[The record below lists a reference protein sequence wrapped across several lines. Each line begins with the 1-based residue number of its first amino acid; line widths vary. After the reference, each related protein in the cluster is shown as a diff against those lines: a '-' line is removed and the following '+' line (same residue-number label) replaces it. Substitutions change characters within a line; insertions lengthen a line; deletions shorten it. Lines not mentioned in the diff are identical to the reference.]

1 MAYTL
6 NDNLKRWAEQ
16 YETAEFI
23 QSDPV
28 QIPHRYDS
36 RVNIEISA
44 FVTAWIAWGSRKQII
59 QKADFID
66 REIFKGEPYHYIV
79 GNNVEPGAA
88 PEWKQYKG
96 SKENFYRTFTYADFH
111 DLCARLFDVYSKF
124 ENMEKALQAQPG
136 GRPLEQ
142 LQRLFGDVK
151 GVPDMETKSGC
162 KRLCMFLRWMCRH
175 GSPVDFGL
183 WTICD
188 PRNLI
193 IPLDTHV
200 HKQALRLG
208 LVKRRTPDLQT
219 AIEIT
224 DRFAEIFPDDPT
236 KGDFALFG
244 YGVNNGKVAPVTTE
258 PEPEK
263 EQPTAVA
270 DLSIADVLKMRLF
283 YDNAA
288 AEVREIWESREKA
301 RKALK
306 ATERLKAHPIDG
318 LHNAGLL
325 ELGEFVVT
333 FAKVL
338 DKRETKLS
346 RAERDVIRTIGMTA
360 FNKTMQKLIADEKA
374 RNNSNG
380 GLAMYMGELNEFF
393 KGWKGSRIIAR
404 FTVASP
410 GSSEALKG
418 YYFNY
423 VVPTFKHAIWEAG
436 ERLTEE
442 QTERRLREF
451 SPIMYV
457 ERVNE
462 ETGVYSHDL
471 RTVADLSNAELIE
484 HIETLKQIAAEEYN
498 TFIDDPKTL

>member
-6 NDNLKRWAEQ
+6 NENLKRWAEQ
-16 YETAEFI
+16 YETADFI
-23 QSDPV
+23 NADPV

-44 FVTAWIAWGSRKQII
+44 FVTAWIAWGNRKQII
-59 QKADFID
+59 KKADFID

-79 GNNVEPGAA
+79 GNTVERGNR
-88 PEWKQYKG
+88 PEWEQYKG
-96 SKENFYRTFTYADFH
+96 STDCLYRTFTFGDFH
-111 DLCARLFDVYSKF
+111 DLCARLYDVYTSA
-124 ENMEKALQAQPG
+124 ENMETAIKKAHETNGETALATLQS
-136 GRPLEQ
+136 
-142 LQRLFGDVK
+142 LFGSVN
-151 GVPDMETKSGC
+151 GIPDFETQSVC
-162 KRLCMFLRWMCRH
+162 KRLCLFLRWMCRK

-183 WTICD
+183 WDVCD

-200 HKQALRLG
+200 HKQAIRLG
-208 LVKRRTPDLQT
+208 LTKRRTPDLRT

-288 AEVREIWESREKA
+288 AKVREIWESREKA

-325 ELGEFVVT
+325 EPGEFVVV
-333 FAKVL
+333 FVKVL

-346 RAERDVIRTIGMTA
+346 RAERDVIHTIGMTA
-360 FNKTMQKLIADEKA
+360 FNKTMKKLIADEKA

-380 GLAMYMGELNEFF
+380 DN
-393 KGWKGSRIIAR
+393 
-404 FTVASP
+404 
-410 GSSEALKG
+410 
-418 YYFNY
+418 
-423 VVPTFKHAIWEAG
+423 
-436 ERLTEE
+436 
-442 QTERRLREF
+442 
-451 SPIMYV
+451 
-457 ERVNE
+457 
-462 ETGVYSHDL
+462 
-471 RTVADLSNAELIE
+471 
-484 HIETLKQIAAEEYN
+484 KQ
-498 TFIDDPKTL
+498 

>member
-66 REIFKGEPYHYIV
+66 REIFKGEPYYYIM
-79 GNNVEPGAA
+79 GNIVFNSRFSPDYDPNATIKGKSEIIGCYDVPQ
-88 PEWKQYKG
+88 WKQYKS

-162 KRLCMFLRWMCRH
+162 KRLCMFLRWMCRN

-208 LVKRRTPDLQT
+208 LVKRRTPDLRT

-288 AEVREIWESREKA
+288 AEIRDIWEKREKA
-301 RKALK
+301 RKELK
-306 ATERLKAHPIDG
+306 PGERLQAHPIDK
-318 LHNAGLL
+318 LHAAGLL
-325 ELGEFVVT
+325 EPGEFVVT
-333 FAKVL
+333 FAKIM
-338 DKRETKLS
+338 DKRETRLS
-346 RAERDVIRTIGMTA
+346 SMERGVIHTLGMTA
-360 FNKTMQKLIADEKA
+360 FSNTMQKLIADEKA
-374 RNNSNG
+374 RNNSDGN
-380 GLAMYMGELNEFF
+380 N
-393 KGWKGSRIIAR
+393 
-404 FTVASP
+404 
-410 GSSEALKG
+410 
-418 YYFNY
+418 
-423 VVPTFKHAIWEAG
+423 
-436 ERLTEE
+436 
-442 QTERRLREF
+442 
-451 SPIMYV
+451 
-457 ERVNE
+457 
-462 ETGVYSHDL
+462 
-471 RTVADLSNAELIE
+471 
-484 HIETLKQIAAEEYN
+484 KQ
-498 TFIDDPKTL
+498 

>member
-6 NDNLKRWAEQ
+6 NENLKRWAEQ
-16 YETAEFI
+16 YETADFI
-23 QSDPV
+23 NADPV

-44 FVTAWIAWGSRKQII
+44 FVTAWIAWGNRKQII
-59 QKADFID
+59 KKADFID

-79 GNNVEPGAA
+79 GNTVERGNR
-88 PEWKQYKG
+88 PEWEQYKG
-96 SKENFYRTFTYADFH
+96 STDCLYRTFTFGDFH
-111 DLCARLFDVYSKF
+111 DLCACLYDVYTSA
-124 ENMEKALQAQPG
+124 ENMEAAIKKVRETNGETALTT
-136 GRPLEQ
+136 
-142 LQRLFGDVK
+142 LQSLFGFVN
-151 GVPDMETKSGC
+151 GIPDFETQSAC
-162 KRLCMFLRWMCRH
+162 KRLCLFLRWMCRK

-183 WTICD
+183 WDVCD

-200 HKQALRLG
+200 HKQALRLR

-244 YGVNNGKVAPVTTE
+244 YGVNNGKVAPVTAE

-270 DLSIADVLKMRLF
+270 DLSIADVLKMQLF

-301 RKALK
+301 RKELK

-325 ELGEFVVT
+325 EPGEFVVT

-346 RAERDVIRTIGMTA
+346 RAERDVIHIIGMTA

-374 RNNSNG
+374 RNNSDGN
-380 GLAMYMGELNEFF
+380 N
-393 KGWKGSRIIAR
+393 
-404 FTVASP
+404 
-410 GSSEALKG
+410 
-418 YYFNY
+418 
-423 VVPTFKHAIWEAG
+423 
-436 ERLTEE
+436 
-442 QTERRLREF
+442 
-451 SPIMYV
+451 
-457 ERVNE
+457 
-462 ETGVYSHDL
+462 
-471 RTVADLSNAELIE
+471 
-484 HIETLKQIAAEEYN
+484 KQ
-498 TFIDDPKTL
+498 

>member
-66 REIFKGEPYHYIV
+66 REIFKGAPYHYIV
-79 GNNVEPGAA
+79 GTDTQGAA

-263 EQPTAVA
+263 EQP
-270 DLSIADVLKMRLF
+270 
-283 YDNAA
+283 
-288 AEVREIWESREKA
+288 
-301 RKALK
+301 
-306 ATERLKAHPIDG
+306 IDG

-325 ELGEFVVT
+325 EPGEFVVA

-346 RAERDVIRTIGMTA
+346 RAERDIIHTIGMTA
-360 FNKTMQKLIADEKA
+360 FNKTMKKLIADEKA

-380 GLAMYMGELNEFF
+380 DN
-393 KGWKGSRIIAR
+393 
-404 FTVASP
+404 
-410 GSSEALKG
+410 
-418 YYFNY
+418 
-423 VVPTFKHAIWEAG
+423 
-436 ERLTEE
+436 
-442 QTERRLREF
+442 
-451 SPIMYV
+451 
-457 ERVNE
+457 
-462 ETGVYSHDL
+462 
-471 RTVADLSNAELIE
+471 
-484 HIETLKQIAAEEYN
+484 KQ
-498 TFIDDPKTL
+498 

>member
-28 QIPHRYDS
+28 QIPYRYYS
-36 RVNIEISA
+36 RINIEISA

-66 REIFKGEPYHYIV
+66 REIFKGEPYHYIS
-79 GNNVEPGAA
+79 GTNVDPGDVPMWHA
-88 PEWKQYKG
+88 YKG
-96 SKENFYRTFTYADFH
+96 SKENFYRTFTYGDFAE
-111 DLCARLFDVYSKF
+111 LCDRLYHIYSRND
-124 ENMEKALQAQPG
+124 NMEVALLKSGKKPLEALQS
-136 GRPLEQ
+136 
-142 LQRLFGDVK
+142 LFGYVK

-175 GSPVDFGL
+175 GSPVDIGL

-200 HKQALRLG
+200 YKQALRLG

-219 AIEIT
+219 AIELT

-236 KGDFALFG
+236 KGYFALFG
-244 YGVNNGKVAPVTTE
+244 YGVNNGKVAPVTAE
-258 PEPEK
+258 PDPEK

-288 AEVREIWESREKA
+288 AEVREIWESRENA

-306 ATERLKAHPIDG
+306 PDERLKAHPIDR

-325 ELGEFVVT
+325 QPGEFVVT

-374 RNNSNG
+374 RNNSDGN
-380 GLAMYMGELNEFF
+380 
-393 KGWKGSRIIAR
+393 
-404 FTVASP
+404 
-410 GSSEALKG
+410 
-418 YYFNY
+418 
-423 VVPTFKHAIWEAG
+423 
-436 ERLTEE
+436 
-442 QTERRLREF
+442 
-451 SPIMYV
+451 
-457 ERVNE
+457 
-462 ETGVYSHDL
+462 D
-471 RTVADLSNAELIE
+471 
-484 HIETLKQIAAEEYN
+484 
-498 TFIDDPKTL
+498 

>member
-66 REIFKGEPYHYIV
+66 REIFKGAPYHYIV
-79 GNNVEPGAA
+79 GTDTQGTA

-124 ENMEKALQAQPG
+124 ENTEK
-136 GRPLEQ
+136 
-142 LQRLFGDVK
+142 
-151 GVPDMETKSGC
+151 
-162 KRLCMFLRWMCRH
+162 
-175 GSPVDFGL
+175 
-183 WTICD
+183 
-188 PRNLI
+188 
-193 IPLDTHV
+193 
-200 HKQALRLG
+200 ALRLG

-325 ELGEFVVT
+325 EPGEFVVT
-333 FAKVL
+333 FAKIL

-346 RAERDVIRTIGMTA
+346 RAERDVIHTIGMTA
-360 FNKTMQKLIADEKA
+360 FNKTMKKLIADEKA

-380 GLAMYMGELNEFF
+380 DN
-393 KGWKGSRIIAR
+393 
-404 FTVASP
+404 
-410 GSSEALKG
+410 
-418 YYFNY
+418 
-423 VVPTFKHAIWEAG
+423 
-436 ERLTEE
+436 
-442 QTERRLREF
+442 
-451 SPIMYV
+451 
-457 ERVNE
+457 
-462 ETGVYSHDL
+462 
-471 RTVADLSNAELIE
+471 
-484 HIETLKQIAAEEYN
+484 KQ
-498 TFIDDPKTL
+498 

>member
-66 REIFKGEPYHYIV
+66 REIFKGAPYHYIV
-79 GNNVEPGAA
+79 GTDTQGTA

-188 PRNLI
+188 PHNLI

-263 EQPTAVA
+263 EQP
-270 DLSIADVLKMRLF
+270 
-283 YDNAA
+283 
-288 AEVREIWESREKA
+288 
-301 RKALK
+301 
-306 ATERLKAHPIDG
+306 IDG

-325 ELGEFVVT
+325 EPGEFVVA

-346 RAERDVIRTIGMTA
+346 RAERDVIHTIGMTA
-360 FNKTMQKLIADEKA
+360 FNKTMKKLIADEKA

-380 GLAMYMGELNEFF
+380 DN
-393 KGWKGSRIIAR
+393 
-404 FTVASP
+404 
-410 GSSEALKG
+410 
-418 YYFNY
+418 
-423 VVPTFKHAIWEAG
+423 
-436 ERLTEE
+436 
-442 QTERRLREF
+442 
-451 SPIMYV
+451 
-457 ERVNE
+457 
-462 ETGVYSHDL
+462 
-471 RTVADLSNAELIE
+471 
-484 HIETLKQIAAEEYN
+484 KQ
-498 TFIDDPKTL
+498 

>member
-44 FVTAWIAWGSRKQII
+44 FVTAWIACGSRKQII

-66 REIFKGEPYHYIV
+66 REIFKGAPYHYIV
-79 GNNVEPGAA
+79 GTDTQGTA

-96 SKENFYRTFTYADFH
+96 SKEIFYRTFTYADFH
-111 DLCARLFDVYSKF
+111 DLCARLHHVYTNWES
-124 ENMEKALQAQPG
+124 MEAAIKYSHEINGEPSLQT
-136 GRPLEQ
+136 LFS
-142 LQRLFGDVK
+142 LFGSVK
-151 GVPDMETKSGC
+151 GIPDGTTQTAC
-162 KRLCMFLRWMCRH
+162 KRLCMFLRWMCRK

-183 WTICD
+183 WDVCD

-193 IPLDTHV
+193 ISLDTHV
-200 HKQALRLG
+200 HKQALWLG

-325 ELGEFVVT
+325 EPGEFVVT

-346 RAERDVIRTIGMTA
+346 RAERDVIHTIGMTA
-360 FNKTMQKLIADEKA
+360 FNKTMKKLIADEKA

-380 GLAMYMGELNEFF
+380 DN
-393 KGWKGSRIIAR
+393 
-404 FTVASP
+404 
-410 GSSEALKG
+410 
-418 YYFNY
+418 
-423 VVPTFKHAIWEAG
+423 
-436 ERLTEE
+436 
-442 QTERRLREF
+442 
-451 SPIMYV
+451 
-457 ERVNE
+457 
-462 ETGVYSHDL
+462 
-471 RTVADLSNAELIE
+471 
-484 HIETLKQIAAEEYN
+484 KQ
-498 TFIDDPKTL
+498 

>member
-66 REIFKGEPYHYIV
+66 REIFKGAPYHYIV
-79 GNNVEPGAA
+79 GTDTQGTA

-111 DLCARLFDVYSKF
+111 DLCARLHHVYTNWESIEAAIKYSH
-124 ENMEKALQAQPG
+124 EINGEPSLQT
-136 GRPLEQ
+136 LFS
-142 LQRLFGDVK
+142 LFGSVK
-151 GVPDMETKSGC
+151 GIPDGTTQTAC
-162 KRLCMFLRWMCRH
+162 KRLCMFLRWMCRK

-183 WTICD
+183 WDVCD

-244 YGVNNGKVAPVTTE
+244 YGVNNGKVAPVTAE

-301 RKALK
+301 RKELK

-325 ELGEFVVT
+325 EPGEFVVT

-346 RAERDVIRTIGMTA
+346 RAERDVIHIIGMTA

-374 RNNSNG
+374 RNNSDGN
-380 GLAMYMGELNEFF
+380 N
-393 KGWKGSRIIAR
+393 
-404 FTVASP
+404 
-410 GSSEALKG
+410 
-418 YYFNY
+418 
-423 VVPTFKHAIWEAG
+423 
-436 ERLTEE
+436 
-442 QTERRLREF
+442 
-451 SPIMYV
+451 
-457 ERVNE
+457 
-462 ETGVYSHDL
+462 
-471 RTVADLSNAELIE
+471 
-484 HIETLKQIAAEEYN
+484 KQ
-498 TFIDDPKTL
+498 

>member
-6 NDNLKRWAEQ
+6 NDNLKRWAKQ

-66 REIFKGEPYHYIV
+66 REIFKGAPYHYIV
-79 GNNVEPGAA
+79 GTDTQGAA

-162 KRLCMFLRWMCRH
+162 KRLCMYLRWMCRH

-208 LVKRRTPDLQT
+208 LIKRRTPDLQT

-236 KGDFALFG
+236 KGDFAL
-244 YGVNNGKVAPVTTE
+244 
-258 PEPEK
+258 
-263 EQPTAVA
+263 
-270 DLSIADVLKMRLF
+270 
-283 YDNAA
+283 
-288 AEVREIWESREKA
+288 
-301 RKALK
+301 
-306 ATERLKAHPIDG
+306 
-318 LHNAGLL
+318 NAGLL
-325 ELGEFVVT
+325 EPGEFVVV
-333 FAKVL
+333 FVKVL
-338 DKRETKLS
+338 DKRGTKLS
-346 RAERDVIRTIGMTA
+346 RAERDVIHTIGMTA
-360 FNKTMQKLIADEKA
+360 FNKTMKKLIADEKA

-380 GLAMYMGELNEFF
+380 DN
-393 KGWKGSRIIAR
+393 
-404 FTVASP
+404 
-410 GSSEALKG
+410 
-418 YYFNY
+418 
-423 VVPTFKHAIWEAG
+423 
-436 ERLTEE
+436 
-442 QTERRLREF
+442 
-451 SPIMYV
+451 
-457 ERVNE
+457 
-462 ETGVYSHDL
+462 
-471 RTVADLSNAELIE
+471 
-484 HIETLKQIAAEEYN
+484 KQ
-498 TFIDDPKTL
+498 

>member
-88 PEWKQYKG
+88 PLWNAYKG
-96 SKENFYRTFTYADFH
+96 SKESFYRTFTYADFY
-111 DLCARLFDVYSKF
+111 DLCARLHHIYTNWA
-124 ENMEKALQAQPG
+124 NMETAIKYSHEINGETALAT
-136 GRPLEQ
+136 
-142 LQRLFGDVK
+142 LQSLFGSVK
-151 GVPDMETKSGC
+151 GIPDFETQSAC
-162 KRLCMFLRWMCRH
+162 KRLCLFLRWMCRK

-183 WTICD
+183 WDVCA

-258 PEPEK
+258 PKPEK

-325 ELGEFVVT
+325 EPGEFVVT
-333 FAKVL
+333 FAKIL

-346 RAERDVIRTIGMTA
+346 RAERDVIHTIGMTA
-360 FNKTMQKLIADEKA
+360 FNKTMKKIIAHEKT

-380 GLAMYMGELNEFF
+380 DN
-393 KGWKGSRIIAR
+393 
-404 FTVASP
+404 
-410 GSSEALKG
+410 
-418 YYFNY
+418 
-423 VVPTFKHAIWEAG
+423 
-436 ERLTEE
+436 
-442 QTERRLREF
+442 
-451 SPIMYV
+451 
-457 ERVNE
+457 
-462 ETGVYSHDL
+462 
-471 RTVADLSNAELIE
+471 
-484 HIETLKQIAAEEYN
+484 KQ
-498 TFIDDPKTL
+498 

>member
-66 REIFKGEPYHYIV
+66 REIFKGAPYHYIV
-79 GNNVEPGAA
+79 GTDTQGAA

-96 SKENFYRTFTYADFH
+96 SKENFYRTFTYADFY

-124 ENMEKALQAQPG
+124 ENMEKALKAQPG

-244 YGVNNGKVAPVTTE
+244 YGVNNGQVAPVTSG

-283 YDNAA
+283 FENVKRQLTSLWND
-288 AEVREIWESREKA
+288 REKA
-301 RKALK
+301 RKD
-306 ATERLKAHPIDG
+306 ATRNNTRLRAHVIDRM
-318 LHNAGLL
+318 HNTGQW
-325 ELGEFVVT
+325 EPGNFVIL

-338 DKRETKLS
+338 DKVATGYSSSE
-346 RAERDVIRTIGMTA
+346 RAFIRAVGMTA
-360 FNKTMQKLIADEKA
+360 FNITMQKLINDEKA
-374 RNNSNG
+374 RNNGNG
-380 GLAMYMGELNEFF
+380 DN
-393 KGWKGSRIIAR
+393 
-404 FTVASP
+404 
-410 GSSEALKG
+410 
-418 YYFNY
+418 
-423 VVPTFKHAIWEAG
+423 
-436 ERLTEE
+436 
-442 QTERRLREF
+442 
-451 SPIMYV
+451 
-457 ERVNE
+457 
-462 ETGVYSHDL
+462 
-471 RTVADLSNAELIE
+471 
-484 HIETLKQIAAEEYN
+484 KQ
-498 TFIDDPKTL
+498 

>member
-28 QIPHRYDS
+28 QIPHRYDN

-66 REIFKGEPYHYIV
+66 REIFKGAPYHYIV
-79 GNNVEPGAA
+79 GTDTQGTA

-208 LVKRRTPDLQT
+208 LVKRRMPDLQT

-263 EQPTAVA
+263 EQP
-270 DLSIADVLKMRLF
+270 
-283 YDNAA
+283 
-288 AEVREIWESREKA
+288 
-301 RKALK
+301 
-306 ATERLKAHPIDG
+306 IDG

-325 ELGEFVVT
+325 EPGEFVVA

-346 RAERDVIRTIGMTA
+346 RAERDVIHTIGMTA
-360 FNKTMQKLIADEKA
+360 FNKTMKKLIADEKA

-380 GLAMYMGELNEFF
+380 DN
-393 KGWKGSRIIAR
+393 
-404 FTVASP
+404 
-410 GSSEALKG
+410 
-418 YYFNY
+418 
-423 VVPTFKHAIWEAG
+423 
-436 ERLTEE
+436 
-442 QTERRLREF
+442 
-451 SPIMYV
+451 
-457 ERVNE
+457 
-462 ETGVYSHDL
+462 
-471 RTVADLSNAELIE
+471 
-484 HIETLKQIAAEEYN
+484 KQ
-498 TFIDDPKTL
+498 

>member
-66 REIFKGEPYHYIV
+66 REIFKGAPYHYIV
-79 GNNVEPGAA
+79 GTDTQGAA

-244 YGVNNGKVAPVTTE
+244 Y
-258 PEPEK
+258 
-263 EQPTAVA
+263 
-270 DLSIADVLKMRLF
+270 
-283 YDNAA
+283 DNA

-325 ELGEFVVT
+325 EPGEFVVT
-333 FAKVL
+333 FAKIL

-346 RAERDVIRTIGMTA
+346 RAERDVIHTIGMTA
-360 FNKTMQKLIADEKA
+360 FNKTMKKLIADEKA

-380 GLAMYMGELNEFF
+380 DN
-393 KGWKGSRIIAR
+393 
-404 FTVASP
+404 
-410 GSSEALKG
+410 
-418 YYFNY
+418 
-423 VVPTFKHAIWEAG
+423 
-436 ERLTEE
+436 
-442 QTERRLREF
+442 
-451 SPIMYV
+451 
-457 ERVNE
+457 
-462 ETGVYSHDL
+462 
-471 RTVADLSNAELIE
+471 
-484 HIETLKQIAAEEYN
+484 KQ
-498 TFIDDPKTL
+498 